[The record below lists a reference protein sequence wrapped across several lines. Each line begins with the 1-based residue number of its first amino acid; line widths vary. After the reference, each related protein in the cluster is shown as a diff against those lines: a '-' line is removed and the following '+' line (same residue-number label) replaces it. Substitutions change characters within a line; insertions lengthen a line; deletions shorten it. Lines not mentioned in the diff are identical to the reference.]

1 MTGRGLRDATD
12 NVALL
17 LAVEGKCANLQNMV
31 NPWLREITACCWP
44 GYYIPGSEQFTSFV
58 FAKSVVSDGNAA
70 AGQDEV
76 EVNVDAMGT
85 IELSS
90 EIHREN
96 SVESRSTKRVLHDRS
111 SCAPVHEKAIEKQGL
126 GIRMGTG
133 DLVSK
138 NLNFLDSSNFG
149 VLGEIDQI
157 GLTIMVRP
165 EWWLRSR
172 FIIDDD
178 GQPCTA
184 AKARTM
190 IGQEAR
196 DASARRSL
204 KFLEAFGKNAVIDL
218 DGEKCGE
225 LGTLSNNDT
234 TTPHESLEI
243 RSSARG
249 AAASSSLN
257 AV

>member
-1 MTGRGLRDATD
+1 MTNRGLRDTTD

-17 LAVEGKCANLQNMV
+17 LAVGGKCAKLQMVV
-31 NPWLREITACCWP
+31 NPWLRGIADCCWP
-44 GYYIPGSEQFTSFV
+44 GYYIPGSGQSTSFV
-58 FAKSVVSDGNAA
+58 FAKSVVSDDNAA

-76 EVNVDAMGT
+76 EVNVEAMGS

-90 EIHREN
+90 EIHRDKSNER
-96 SVESRSTKRVLHDRS
+96 RSTKRVLPNRS
-111 SCAPVHEKAIEKQGL
+111 SCAPVDEKAVEKQGL

-133 DLVSK
+133 DVVPNT
-138 NLNFLDSSNFG
+138 NLNILDSSNFG
-149 VLGEIDQI
+149 VLGEIDEI
-157 GLTIMVRP
+157 SLTIMVRP

-190 IGQEAR
+190 IGREAR
-196 DASARRSL
+196 DASACRSL

-218 DGEKCGE
+218 DGEECGE

-234 TTPHESLEI
+234 TKQ
-243 RSSARG
+243 
-249 AAASSSLN
+249 N
-257 AV
+257 